1 MFAPGGITTTIRS
14 ILISI
19 IGLVILVPKPIEL
32 ILILLW
38 NGSTTWFV
46 MNPATR
52 ALVVIFMTARA
63 LITVI
68 SEVEAATERCS
79 NRETDSDRFLSTSIF
94 EDHSG
99 HGGYT
104 ACIKLLANSKIL
116 KTHAVLRQLHP

>member
-1 MFAPGGITTTIRS
+1 MLECHMFAPGGITTTIRS

-79 NRETDSDRFLSTSIF
+79 SSIPRFGYADTRFSREPCVAIR
-94 EDHSG
+94 
-99 HGGYT
+99 
-104 ACIKLLANSKIL
+104 
-116 KTHAVLRQLHP
+116 